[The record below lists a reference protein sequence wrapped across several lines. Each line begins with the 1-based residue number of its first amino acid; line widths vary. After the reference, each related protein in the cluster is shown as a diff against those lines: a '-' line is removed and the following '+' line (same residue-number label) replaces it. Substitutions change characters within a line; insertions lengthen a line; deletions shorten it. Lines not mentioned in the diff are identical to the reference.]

1 MKKKSKDNLQKLSP
15 GRRQYLNI
23 KNQYQDCLL
32 LYRMGDFYET
42 FDEDAKILS
51 SVLDIALTARD
62 VGAKN
67 KVPLAGIPYH
77 SLDNSLSKLMD
88 SGLKVAIAEQTS
100 DPKDAK
106 GIVDRAVTR
115 VITPGTITAPDMLN
129 ANEHNFLVSIVIDKD
144 EVDISALDV
153 STGKFETYFSDLLN
167 LQNEI
172 ERLNPKEII
181 FVKSDKKI
189 IDEYFSNYHL
199 REYMGEVRNVNI
211 ARNVILSH
219 FEIDNLSQIQLEN
232 RKTLLMSVGIIL
244 DYINSNYKDY
254 LKNIISLNNIDRSKD
269 MILDFVTL
277 RDLEITKSLTGAN
290 EENTLY
296 QFMDRT
302 KTPMGARLLRNLILT
317 PSQDLELIND
327 RQNKIQW
334 FNQQHVPLQDLD
346 EKLGR
351 INDIERIINRIF
363 IKNCSVRDLISL
375 YHSLNIIPEIFNLLA
390 ESNFSLKTNLK
401 EINDISEYL
410 ITSINMDTSSDVGSG
425 EIIKKG
431 FNLDLDDLVEMKF
444 HSNSLILQLEE
455 SERKRT
461 QINNLKVRYNRVFGY
476 YIEITKSHLN
486 NIPDNYI
493 RRQTLANA
501 ERFYTDELKDL
512 EEKILNADE
521 KIHNLEV
528 LIFDQVCENLSSFK
542 KTLLQLSNEI
552 AMIDSIYSLAKIA
565 YENNWVR
572 PIVSDDKNFEIK
584 DALHP
589 VIDKILGFGTFVPN
603 DISFKKHQSTAIIT
617 GANMAGKSTFL
628 RTIAIQFILAQIG
641 SFVPASRCKIGVVD
655 RIFTRTGLTDDIS
668 AGKSTFLIEMEE
680 TARILRLAT
689 NKSFAILDEIGR
701 GTSTYDG
708 LAIAWSILEYINS
721 NPHKQLR
728 TLFAT
733 HYHELTDL
741 PNLYKNIINLHVA
754 VKEENNSINFLH
766 RIVEGTSERSYGIN
780 VAEIAGLPEEV
791 ISKSKVLLD
800 KFENNTIATDEGVQ
814 MNLFNDNNDE
824 VIEKLKSL
832 DLNTMSPIDAINFLN
847 KIKKRID

>member
-444 HSNSLILQLEE
+444 HSNSLILQLED

-461 QINNLKVRYNRVFGY
+461 RINNLKVRYNRVFGY

-528 LIFDQVCENLSSFK
+528 LIFDQVCENLSSTK

-552 AMIDSIYSLAKIA
+552 SMIDSIYSLSKIA
-565 YENNWVR
+565 YDNNWVR
-572 PIVSDDKNFEIK
+572 PIVSDDKSFEIK

-668 AGKSTFLIEMEE
+668 SGKSTFLIEMEE
-680 TARILRLAT
+680 TARILNLAT

-721 NPHKQLR
+721 NPHKQFR

-741 PNLYKNIINLHVA
+741 PELYKNIINLHVA

-800 KFENNTIATDEGVQ
+800 KFENNTITTDEGVQ
-814 MNLFNDNNDE
+814 MNLFSDNYDE
-824 VIEKLKSL
+824 IINKIKSL

-847 KIKKRID
+847 KIKKNL

>member
-1 MKKKSKDNLQKLSP
+1 MKRKSKENQEKLSP

-62 VGAKN
+62 VGSKN

-100 DPKDAK
+100 DPKEAK

-115 VITPGTITAPDMLN
+115 VLTPGTITAPDMLN

-172 ERLNPKEII
+172 ERLSPKEII

-189 IDEYFSNYHL
+189 IFDYFSNYHL

-219 FEIDNLSQIQLEN
+219 FEIENLSQIQLEN

-277 RDLEITKSLTGAN
+277 RDLEITKSLTGTN
-290 EENTLY
+290 EVNTLY

-302 KTPMGARLLRNLILT
+302 KTPMGARLLRNIILT

-461 QINNLKVRYNRVFGY
+461 QINNLKIRYNRVFGY

-521 KIHNLEV
+521 KINNLEV
-528 LIFDQVCENLSSFK
+528 LIFDQVCDNLSSFK

-552 AMIDSIYSLAKIA
+552 AMIDSIYSFAKIA

-603 DISFKKHQSTAIIT
+603 DLIFENHQNTAIIT

-668 AGKSTFLIEMEE
+668 SGKSTFLIEMEE

-708 LAIAWSILEYINS
+708 LAIAWSILEYINN
-721 NPHKQLR
+721 NPHKQFR

-766 RIVEGTSERSYGIN
+766 RIVEGSSERSYGIN
-780 VAEIAGLPEEV
+780 VAEIAGIPEEV
-791 ISKSKVLLD
+791 ISQSKILLE
-800 KFENNTIATDEGVQ
+800 KFENNTITTDEGVQ
-814 MNLFNDNNDE
+814 MDLFNDNNDE
-824 VIEKLKSL
+824 VVEKLKSL
-832 DLNTMSPIDAINFLN
+832 DLNTISPIEAINFLN
-847 KIKKRID
+847 KIKKQID

>member
-77 SLDNSLSKLMD
+77 SLDNSLSKLMN

-115 VITPGTITAPDMLN
+115 VITPGTITAPEMLN

-181 FVKSDKKI
+181 FVKGDKKI

-199 REYMGEVRNVNI
+199 REYKGEVRNVNI

-219 FEIDNLSQIQLEN
+219 FEIENLSQIQLEN

-277 RDLEITKSLTGAN
+277 RDLEITKSLTGTN

-363 IKNCSVRDLISL
+363 IKNGSVRDLISL

-390 ESNFSLKTNLK
+390 ESNFSLKSKLK

-410 ITSINMDTSSDVGSG
+410 ITSIL
-425 EIIKKG
+425 
-431 FNLDLDDLVEMKF
+431 NL
-444 HSNSLILQLEE
+444 
-455 SERKRT
+455 
-461 QINNLKVRYNRVFGY
+461 
-476 YIEITKSHLN
+476 
-486 NIPDNYI
+486 
-493 RRQTLANA
+493 
-501 ERFYTDELKDL
+501 
-512 EEKILNADE
+512 
-521 KIHNLEV
+521 
-528 LIFDQVCENLSSFK
+528 
-542 KTLLQLSNEI
+542 
-552 AMIDSIYSLAKIA
+552 
-565 YENNWVR
+565 
-572 PIVSDDKNFEIK
+572 
-584 DALHP
+584 
-589 VIDKILGFGTFVPN
+589 
-603 DISFKKHQSTAIIT
+603 
-617 GANMAGKSTFL
+617 
-628 RTIAIQFILAQIG
+628 
-641 SFVPASRCKIGVVD
+641 
-655 RIFTRTGLTDDIS
+655 
-668 AGKSTFLIEMEE
+668 
-680 TARILRLAT
+680 
-689 NKSFAILDEIGR
+689 
-701 GTSTYDG
+701 
-708 LAIAWSILEYINS
+708 
-721 NPHKQLR
+721 
-728 TLFAT
+728 
-733 HYHELTDL
+733 
-741 PNLYKNIINLHVA
+741 
-754 VKEENNSINFLH
+754 
-766 RIVEGTSERSYGIN
+766 
-780 VAEIAGLPEEV
+780 
-791 ISKSKVLLD
+791 
-800 KFENNTIATDEGVQ
+800 
-814 MNLFNDNNDE
+814 
-824 VIEKLKSL
+824 
-832 DLNTMSPIDAINFLN
+832 
-847 KIKKRID
+847 